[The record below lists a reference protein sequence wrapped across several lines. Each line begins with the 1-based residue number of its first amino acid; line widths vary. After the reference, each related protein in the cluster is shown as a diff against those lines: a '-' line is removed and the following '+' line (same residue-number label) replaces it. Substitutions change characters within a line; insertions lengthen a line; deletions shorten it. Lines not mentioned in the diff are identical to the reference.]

1 MPFVGKV
8 SGSLVGTGL
17 DIGPGIPNILVEGQ
31 PISVV
36 GDMVAPHGKPPHVV
50 ASIISGSSTVL
61 AAGRSITATT
71 LSKATCG
78 HSMVTGA
85 TTVQV
90 GI

>member
-1 MPFVGKV
+1 MPLVGKV
-8 SGSLVGTGL
+8 SFSLVGTGL
-17 DIGPGIPNILVEGQ
+17 DIGPGVPNILVEGQ

-36 GDMVAPHGKPPHVV
+36 GDLVAPHGKPPHVV
-50 ASIISGSSTVL
+50 ASIVSGSSTVL
-61 AAGRSITATT
+61 AAGRPITATS

-85 TTVQV
+85 PTVQV